1 MGRDVWRTA
10 AGSRVWIEADRRGEF
25 IRCEGCRR
33 PILIT
38 GAGPAVFAARQHA
51 ETCRR

>member
-1 MGRDVWRTA
+1 MGRHEWRTA
-10 AGSRVWIEADRRGEF
+10 KGSRVCIVSDRRGDF
-25 IRCEGCRR
+25 IRCDGCLR

-38 GAGPAVFAARQHA
+38 GAGPAMFAARQHA